1 MNRKEYETGKPDAA
15 SAGVASVWVLTDGK
29 AGDEAQCI
37 GVAEALGAPFE
48 VRRVSPRA
56 PFAWAMPWGPIDP
69 RDASEKPGSPLAAP
83 FPDIVIASGR
93 RAVAYLRHIAKAS
106 GGRTFTVF
114 LKDPRTGTRAAD
126 FIWVAKHDD
135 LRGPNVM
142 VTVTAPHRIF
152 ESRLDEARRPPLPE
166 IAALPSP
173 RVAVLAGGDSRHH
186 RFSPDDVRRFVSGLK
201 TWSDDG
207 VSLMMTAS
215 RRTPP
220 ALAESLRKLAATG
233 PHLFWEGKGENPL
246 IQYLANADAIVATAD
261 STNMIGEA
269 AATGRPVHVFHPGG
283 GHAKIN
289 RFLAEMSAMGVVH
302 PFPGALKTTTYEPVN
317 STSQIARAI
326 VSAFKAQRGETDKTE
341 H

>member
-1 MNRKEYETGKPDAA
+1 MNRKDNKTEQPDAA
-15 SAGVASVWVLTDGK
+15 SAGIASVWVLSDGK

-37 GVAEALGAPFE
+37 GVAEELGAPFE
-48 VRRVSPRA
+48 VRRVSPRK
-56 PFAWAMPWGPIDP
+56 PYSWIMPRGPIDP
-69 RDASEKPGSPLAAP
+69 REGADRPGSPLAPP

-93 RAVAYLRHIAKAS
+93 RTVAYLRHIRKAS

-126 FIWVAKHDD
+126 FIWVAKHDE

-142 VTVTAPHRIF
+142 VTVTGPHRI
-152 ESRLDEARRPPLPE
+152 SKTKLDNARKAPLAD

-186 RFSPDDVRRFVSGLK
+186 RFSPDDIQRFIAGLK
-201 TWSDDG
+201 TWADNDA
-207 VSLMMTAS
+207 SLMITSS
-215 RRTPP
+215 RRTSE
-220 ALAESLRKLAATG
+220 ALAEGLRALAAG
-233 PHLFWEGKGENPL
+233 GHHLFFDGKGENPL
-246 IQYLANADAIVATAD
+246 IQYLANADAIVVTAD

-289 RFLAEMSAMGVVH
+289 RFLSEMSAIGVVH

-317 STSQIARAI
+317 STSRIAQAI
-326 VSAFKAQRGETDKTE
+326 ISAFAARRGEADRTE
-341 H
+341 P

>member
-1 MNRKEYETGKPDAA
+1 MNRKDNETEKPDAE
-15 SAGVASVWVLTDGK
+15 SAGIASIWVLSDGK

-69 RDASEKPGSPLAAP
+69 REAPGRPASPLAPP
-83 FPDIVIASGR
+83 FPDIVVASGR
-93 RAVAYLRHIAKAS
+93 RAVAYLRHIKKAS

-114 LKDPRTGTRAAD
+114 LKDPRTGIKAAD
-126 FIWVAKHDD
+126 FIWVAEHDD
-135 LRGPNVM
+135 LRGANVT
-142 VTVTAPHRIF
+142 VTVTAPHRIS
-152 ESRLDEARRPPLPE
+152 EAKLEEARKAPLPE
-166 IAALPSP
+166 IAALPAP
-173 RVAVLAGGDSRHH
+173 RVAVLAGGNSRHH
-186 RFSPDDVRRFVSGLK
+186 HFSPDDVQRFVSSLK
-201 TWSDDG
+201 KWADDG
-207 VSLMMTAS
+207 VSLMITAS
-215 RRTPP
+215 RRTPE
-220 ALAESLRKLAATG
+220 ALAESLRKLAAAG

-289 RFLAEMSAMGVVH
+289 RFLAELSAIGVVH
-302 PFPGALKTTTYEPVN
+302 PFPDALKTTTYEPVN
-317 STSQIARAI
+317 STSRIARAI
-326 VSAFKAQRGETDKTE
+326 ISAYIARRSETESTDI
-341 H
+341 